1 MGIFLVVLLLL
12 AAIGLSN
19 IVNHLVPSIPVP
31 IIQIALGVI
40 IASGPVG
47 IHIPMEPDLFFV
59 LFIAPLLYNDGKN
72 VSRES
77 LWKLRKPIV
86 FLALGLVLVTVL
98 AIGYLTHALI
108 PLIPLSAAFALAA
121 ILSPT
126 DVVSVSALASR
137 VRMPKGVMHLLEGE
151 GLMNDA
157 SSLVALNFAV
167 VATVT
172 GFFSLTEAGL
182 SFLVVA
188 LGGLAGGAILAYLII
203 RFKIFLRRHGM
214 EDVTIHMLIQIL
226 TPFFIFL
233 VIEQYHF
240 SGILAVVAAGVVH
253 AVERDHEKSPH
264 VQLQIVSQNT
274 WSVILYILNGLVFIL
289 LGLQIPGVV
298 NEIFESPNYNNVE
311 VIGYALII
319 SVALLC
325 IRFLCIYLFGWLEW
339 MRREQDG
346 PKHTL
351 REVEIMTISGVR
363 GAVTLAG
370 AFSIPF
376 VLADGSPFP
385 ERSLILFI
393 AAWVILITLS
403 LASII
408 LPMIVKPEKGK
419 VEIKNRRKEVERVAL
434 IRTQVAA
441 IRVLRQEI
449 TDENREVVMKV
460 ISNYNATINRL
471 KHKESRV
478 DTLDEKKVE
487 SEIRIQGLEAESSYI
502 KKLVEEKQID
512 IGTASQCQEYIR
524 RMEIAVTDRL
534 IYRLLIIST
543 LLKRSLFR
551 LLQFFDP
558 NKEEIRQKRSIQN
571 QKIIR
576 LRIKMAEKGIEEV
589 KKGLLP
595 ENRTVSY
602 LIIGEYTELITKFK
616 LAKSGKSPKEFALLE
631 RGLQDKAFQAERD
644 EVQTMYEKG
653 KITVDMTRKIRR
665 QINMREA
672 YVMEEG

>member
-1 MGIFLVVLLLL
+1 MELFLVVLLLL
-12 AAIGLSN
+12 AVIGLSN

-59 LFIAPLLYNDGKN
+59 LFIAPLLFNDGKN

-77 LWKLRKPIV
+77 LWKLRKPIA

-108 PLIPLSAAFALAA
+108 PSIPLSAAFALAA

-172 GFFSLTEAGL
+172 GVFSLAEAGL

-233 VIEQYHF
+233 VIEHYHF
-240 SGILAVVAAGVVH
+240 SGILAVVAAGIVH
-253 AVERDHEKSPH
+253 AVQRDHEKSPH
-264 VQLQIVSQNT
+264 VQLQIVSKNT
-274 WSVILYILNGLVFIL
+274 WSVIVYILNGLVFIL

-298 NEIFESPNYNNVE
+298 NEIFKSSNYNNVE

-325 IRFLCIYLFGWLEW
+325 VRFLCIYLFWRLEW

-346 PKHTL
+346 PKHTW

-419 VEIKNRRKEVERVAL
+419 VEIKNRRREVERVAL

-471 KHKESRV
+471 KHKESGV
-478 DTLDEKKVE
+478 DTLGEKKVE
-487 SEIRIQGLEAESSYI
+487 SEIRIRGLEAESHYI
-502 KKLVEEKQID
+502 KRLVEEKQID
-512 IGTASQCQEYIR
+512 IDTASQCQEYIR

-551 LLQFFDP
+551 LLQFFAP
-558 NKEEIRQKRSIQN
+558 NKEEIRQKRSVQN

-576 LRIKMAEKGIEEV
+576 LRIKMAEKGIDEV

-595 ENRTVSY
+595 ENRTISY
-602 LIIGEYTELITKFK
+602 LIIGDYTELITKFK

-653 KITVDMTRKIRR
+653 KITADMTRKIRR